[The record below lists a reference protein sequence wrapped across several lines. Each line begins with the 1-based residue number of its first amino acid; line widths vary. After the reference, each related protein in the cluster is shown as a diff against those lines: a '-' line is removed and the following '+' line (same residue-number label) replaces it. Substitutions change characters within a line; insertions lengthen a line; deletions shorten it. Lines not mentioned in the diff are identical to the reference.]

1 MHCGKRSERLLLREA
16 MMKTMLMAGMATLF
30 MTGMAFAQSETP
42 VMDQRQVNQEER
54 IDQGVTSGQLN
65 EQEANRSN
73 KQQQHINKMEARA
86 KSDGVMTKRE
96 RAKIGKAQHRASR
109 HVAREK
115 HDRQG
120 KAHR

>member
-1 MHCGKRSERLLLREA
+1 MHCGKRSERSLLREV
-16 MMKTMLMAGMATLF
+16 MMKTIVLASMATLF
-30 MTGMAFAQSETP
+30 MTGMAFAQAETP
-42 VMDQRQVNQEER
+42 VIDQRQASQEEP

-65 EQEANRSN
+65 EHEANRSN
-73 KQQQHINKMEARA
+73 KQQKHINKMETRA